1 MPDSPLSNDLSLS
14 SEQMRD
20 IGYEVIDA
28 IVEQFQSVGKGPAIS
43 KRTRRDMHELLH
55 EPVPAAPSDASAV
68 LKRVTDEIFGNF
80 APLDHPRF
88 FAFVPGPIN
97 FISVMAEAL
106 AAAHN
111 PFMGSWLVSSGPTQ
125 IELTVIDWLRQMCG
139 LPETAGGLFVSGGS
153 IANLSAIAAA
163 RHVKL
168 AGDMTGSVIYCS
180 RETHS
185 SIDRAINV
193 LGFKP
198 EQLRHID
205 TDVGFRVDVD
215 ELERAIETDRTAG
228 LRPFMIIANAGT
240 TNTGAIDPLET
251 IADLCQ
257 SNDLWFHVDGAYGA
271 PTMLTDKGKTLLAGI
286 ERADSI
292 TLDPHKW
299 LFQPYEI
306 GCLLLRDRTLLI
318 DTFHIFK
325 DYMQD
330 VIGEAEEV
338 NLRDYGIQLTRNF
351 RALKLWMSIQVFGMD
366 AFRGAVKHG
375 LRMAEFAGELLQSP
389 ERKDR
394 WEIITPPD
402 LGIITFR
409 YLPEAMTD
417 EKAIDAFNLKL
428 IDAMYA
434 DGYAMVSSTT
444 LHNRPVLRLCPI
456 NPRTTEDDIRGTIE
470 RFETM
475 ADR

>member
-1 MPDSPLSNDLSLS
+1 MLSRLMPDSPMSNDLTLS
-14 SEQMRD
+14 PEQMRA

-28 IVEQFQSVGKGPAIS
+28 IVEQFQSVGDGQAIS
-43 KRTRRDMHELLH
+43 KRSRQEMLDLLH
-55 EPVPAAPSDASAV
+55 EPAPTAPSDAGEV
-68 LKRVTDEIFGNF
+68 LKRVTDEIFSNF

-106 AAAHN
+106 ASAYN
-111 PFMGSWLVSSGPTQ
+111 PFMGSWMVSPGPTQ
-125 IELTVIDWLRQMCG
+125 VELTVIDWLRQMCN
-139 LPETAGGLFVSGGS
+139 LPETSGGLFLSGGS
-153 IANLSAIAAA
+153 MANLSAIAAA

-168 AGDMTGSVIYCS
+168 KGDMNGGVIYCS

-185 SIDRAINV
+185 SIDRAIKV
-193 LGFKP
+193 LGFTP
-198 EQLRHID
+198 EQLRHVD
-205 TDVGFRVDVD
+205 TNAGFRIDPRKLTEAID
-215 ELERAIETDRTAG
+215 EDRAG
-228 LRPFMIIANAGT
+228 GHRPFMIIANAGT

-251 IADLCQ
+251 IADLCKTH
-257 SNDLWFHVDGAYGA
+257 NLWFHVDGAYGA
-271 PTMLTDKGKTLLAGI
+271 PTMLTDKGQKLLTGI

-306 GCLLLRDRTLLI
+306 GCLLLRDRKLLI

-366 AFRGAVKHG
+366 AFRAAVAHG
-375 LRMAEFAGELLQSP
+375 LRMAEYAGEVLLSP
-389 ERKDR
+389 ERRDR
-394 WEIITPPD
+394 WEIVTPPGPWHHYVP
-402 LGIITFR
+402 LFT
-409 YLPEAMTD
+409 
-417 EKAIDAFNLKL
+417 
-428 IDAMYA
+428 
-434 DGYAMVSSTT
+434 
-444 LHNRPVLRLCPI
+444 
-456 NPRTTEDDIRGTIE
+456 
-470 RFETM
+470 
-475 ADR
+475 